1 MTDLIKIPAE
11 AVEIIKNKRTDK
23 VYATKEEFDADVA
36 DVNTDTVAEDFKQDL
51 QITVASLGLLGK
63 TKNDQK

>member
-1 MTDLIKIPAE
+1 MTDLIKIPAK

-36 DVNTDTVAEDFKQDL
+36 DVNTDTVAEDLQQDL
-51 QITVASLGLLGK
+51 QITVESLEMFGK
-63 TKNDQK
+63 TKNKN

>member
-1 MTDLIKIPAE
+1 MTDLIKIPAK

-51 QITVASLGLLGK
+51 QITVESLQIIGK
-63 TKNDQK
+63 TKK